1 MLFQWVTGQE
11 DKIDASVIGEFE
23 RKRLLLPNLEK
34 KSLHKVLITTE
45 GASDA
50 LIARH
55 YFDRVIVLDDL
66 FAAEV

>member
-1 MLFQWVTGQE
+1 M
-11 DKIDASVIGEFE
+11 IGEFE
-23 RKRLLLPNLEK
+23 RKRMLLPNLEK

-66 FAAEV
+66 FVAEV